1 MLTDSQKH
9 QFETLG
15 FICLKNLIPPDEMQI
30 YIDAFD
36 ETMIQANN
44 GGPWNQAPKRQQVV
58 PFYRHNTDV
67 YNRLLD
73 DDRIYQVVQDL
84 IGKDFV
90 FTVSEGIHHF
100 GGTSWHHDD
109 VSSEGHTHL
118 KIVLFLDPVCAD
130 TGCLSVLPGSQFQPY
145 RERMENYGNEILL
158 LGKDASLALI
168 PSNQIWVMPLCLT

>member
-44 GGPWNQAPKRQQVV
+44 GVPWNQAPKRQQVV
-58 PFYRHNTDV
+58 SFYRHNTDV

-130 TGCLSVLPGSQFQPY
+130 TGCPLSCRAVSFSLI
-145 RERMENYGNEILL
+145 ENAWRTMVTRFFYWARTRPWHLSHRIRSG
-158 LGKDASLALI
+158 
-168 PSNQIWVMPLCLT
+168 